1 MTLPGRRS
9 TDFAPAAANAPAD
22 AVIRGRSRSPE
33 PRQPRSAP
41 CRIDTMPAARLFP
54 RCSATR
60 RLAGALLLVAAA
72 LLPGVGHAQY
82 PDKAIRLVV
91 PFPAGGGA
99 DNLAR
104 IIMPRVAQAL
114 GKPIVIDNR
123 PGAGGNVGAEIVA
136 RATPDGYTLLYGT
149 NGTHS
154 INQALYG
161 NLPFD
166 PVKDFAPV
174 SRMTLIAALLFVHP
188 AVPAQSVQEL
198 IRYARAHPGQ
208 VNFASAGNGTTSH
221 LAGELF
227 KTMAGID
234 IVHVPYRG
242 GAAAAAD
249 VMGGQV
255 TMMIDVMPN
264 AYPFV
269 KGGRVRGL
277 AVTTAQRSP
286 SAPELPTIA
295 ESGLPGFEVSAW
307 DGILA
312 PAGTPAPVIERLNA
326 AIREA
331 LTDPQVRDALVAA
344 GAQPIPGSPADFA
357 RHIAE
362 STERW
367 GRVVRRSGAKV
378 D

>member
-1 MTLPGRRS
+1 MIVAHRPHRRS
-9 TDFAPAAANAPAD
+9 T
-22 AVIRGRSRSPE
+22 V
-33 PRQPRSAP
+33 
-41 CRIDTMPAARLFP
+41 
-54 RCSATR
+54 R
-60 RLAGALLLVAAA
+60 RLAGAA
-72 LLPGVGHAQY
+72 LLALGFVLAGAASAEF
-82 PDKAIRLVV
+82 PDKPIRLVV

-104 IIMPRVAQAL
+104 IIMPRVSQAL

-136 RATPDGYTLLYGT
+136 RSAPDGYTLLYGT

-154 INQALYG
+154 INQALYA
-161 NLPFD
+161 NLGFD
-166 PVKDFAPV
+166 PVRDFAPV
-174 SRMTLIAALLFVHP
+174 SRMTVIAALLFVHP
-188 AVPAQSVQEL
+188 SLPVNSVQEL
-198 IRYARAHPGQ
+198 IRHARSHPGQ
-208 VNFASAGNGTTSH
+208 VTFASAGNGTTSH

-227 KTMAGID
+227 RTMAGIE

-255 TMMIDVMPN
+255 SMMIDVMPN
-264 AYPFV
+264 AYPLV
-269 KGGRVRGL
+269 RGGRVRGL
-277 AVTTAQRSP
+277 AVSTAQRVP

-307 DGILA
+307 DGVLA
-312 PAGTPAPVIERLNA
+312 PAGTPAPVVERLNL

-331 LTDPQVRDALVAA
+331 LADPLVIDALRAA

-357 RHIAE
+357 RHIAT

-367 GRVVRRSGAKV
+367 GKVVRQSGARV